1 MFPIHESVC
10 HPTLLMRPSAFCVHR
25 LIHFLSSPFRTGESS
40 NDDQT
45 AGFEL
50 HLETTPRSGFVAQL
64 DGRERNWMVSG
75 TWSPFKGRAEIVS
88 QLELDRWMDG
98 SSEPNNGSDMV
109 RWSDGQMV
117 RSFAPN
123 MFSAEMC
130 GMNSKSPSTF
140 QSGHSNFGPCSFQA
154 VLGMGQLWKVDDML
168 NVFEIWPKHSR
179 KWLVDAFISILLKH
193 SSPESGRAI
202 EIASWITCQGVETTT
217 QTECMDLSL
226 V

>member
-1 MFPIHESVC
+1 MSTTTCFGSSLHFPVKRSLIEAAPMSLSLSGLMFPIHESVC

-88 QLELDRWMDG
+88 QLELDRWIIRAKQ
-98 SSEPNNGSDMV
+98 EV
-109 RWSDGQMV
+109 RYGQMV
-117 RSFAPN
+117 KWSDRLPPT
-123 MFSAEMC
+123 C
-130 GMNSKSPSTF
+130 F
-140 QSGHSNFGPCSFQA
+140 QLRCVG
-154 VLGMGQLWKVDDML
+154 
-168 NVFEIWPKHSR
+168 
-179 KWLVDAFISILLKH
+179 
-193 SSPESGRAI
+193 
-202 EIASWITCQGVETTT
+202 
-217 QTECMDLSL
+217 
-226 V
+226 

>member
-1 MFPIHESVC
+1 MGLQFGIFRPHPAYRVLLIYYRFMSTTTYFGSSLHFPVKRSLIEAAPMSLSLSGLMFPIHESIC

-88 QLELDRWMDG
+88 QLFRWIDGLMDHPSQTRG
-98 SSEPNNGSDMV
+98 QI
-109 RWSDGQMV
+109 WSDG
-117 RSFAPN
+117 
-123 MFSAEMC
+123 
-130 GMNSKSPSTF
+130 
-140 QSGHSNFGPCSFQA
+140 
-154 VLGMGQLWKVDDML
+154 
-168 NVFEIWPKHSR
+168 
-179 KWLVDAFISILLKH
+179 
-193 SSPESGRAI
+193 
-202 EIASWITCQGVETTT
+202 
-217 QTECMDLSL
+217 
-226 V
+226 